1 MGPTIQG
8 EVMLRLCHLIRRLK
22 GRSITLFILL
32 STAITSIQA
41 QAVTPYILID
51 ADSGAV
57 LKQEDADV
65 PWYPASL
72 TKMMTLY
79 LVFEALDQKK
89 VSRKTELSVSAKAAT
104 QPQKKLGLELGN
116 TITLEE
122 AMYSVATV
130 SANDSAVVLAEGV
143 SGSTAKF
150 VQSMNKM
157 ARKLGMLDTHFTN
170 VTGLPNPEQLTSARD
185 MAILAR
191 AIIKDYP
198 QYYPIFST
206 RSITRN
212 GEVLPTYNAFLN
224 RYEGAEGFKTGYTCG
239 SGYNLVAAA
248 KRQDMRLITVVLGAE
263 SLSSRMAL
271 ATQLMDEGFKITPDA
286 PGLMLVAFRRSVPV
300 SLEPEYV
307 LNRPGCAQF

>member
-1 MGPTIQG
+1 
-8 EVMLRLCHLIRRLK
+8 MLRFFRWLSLSK
-22 GRSITLFILL
+22 GRSIALMCMLSTSLL
-32 STAITSIQA
+32 SNHAS
-41 QAVTPYILID
+41 AVTPYILID

-57 LKQEDADV
+57 LKQSDADV

-89 VSRKTELSVSAKAAT
+89 LTRQSALTVSAKAAT
-104 QPQKKLGLELGN
+104 QPQKKLGLEKDTSIALDK
-116 TITLEE
+116 

-130 SANDSAVVLAEGV
+130 SANDAAVVLAEAV
-143 SGSTAKF
+143 SGSTSKF
-150 VQSMNKM
+150 VKAMNKM

-170 VTGLPNPEQLTSARD
+170 VTGLPNAKQLTSARD

-198 QYYPIFST
+198 QYYPIFSN
-206 RSITRN
+206 RSLTHE

-224 RYEGAEGFKTGYTCG
+224 RYQGAEGFKTGYTCG

-248 KRQDMRLITVVLGAE
+248 KRDGMRLISVVLGAD

-271 ATQLMDEGFKITPDA
+271 TTNLMDEGFKITPDA
-286 PGLMLVAFRRSVPV
+286 PGLMLVAFRRSVPI

-307 LNRPGCAQF
+307 LDRPGCAQF

>member
-1 MGPTIQG
+1 MQR
-8 EVMLRLCHLIRRLK
+8 VMQKSRFVI
-22 GRSITLFILL
+22 GRSLALTLVSICVFFS
-32 STAITSIQA
+32 STSLAEP
-41 QAVTPYILID
+41 PYILID

-57 LKQEDADV
+57 IKQNDADV

-79 LVFEALDQKK
+79 LVFEALDEKK
-89 VSRKTELSVSAKAAT
+89 LTRSKELSVSTKAAT
-104 QPQKKLGLELGN
+104 QPKMKLGLEAGN
-116 TITLEE
+116 LITLEQ

-130 SANDSAVVLAEGV
+130 SANDAAVVLAEGV
-143 SGSTAKF
+143 SGSTSKF
-150 VQSMNKM
+150 VDAMNKK

-170 VTGLPNPEQLTSARD
+170 VTGLPNAEQWTSARD
-185 MAILAR
+185 MAILAQ

-198 QYYPIFST
+198 QYYPIFSNKSVT
-206 RSITRN
+206 HN

-224 RYEGAEGFKTGYTCG
+224 RYQGAEGFKTGYTCG

-248 KRQDMRLITVVLGAE
+248 KRDDIRLISVVLGAE
-263 SLSSRMAL
+263 SLSSRMTL
-271 ATQLMDEGFKITPDA
+271 TTQLMDEGFKITPDA

-307 LNRPGCAQF
+307 LDRPGCAQF